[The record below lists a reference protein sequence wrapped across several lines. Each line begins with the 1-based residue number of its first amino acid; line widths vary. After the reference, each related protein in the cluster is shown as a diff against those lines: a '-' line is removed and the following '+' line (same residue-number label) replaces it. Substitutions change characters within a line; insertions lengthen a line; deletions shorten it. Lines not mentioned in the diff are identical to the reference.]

1 LPAIFDDH
9 HYKLKMKFNFFNKH
23 KINERTNSVEAAVDS
38 LDYSKNDNDYKL
50 VFNDTLIDDMNCQVI
65 SFGNLTKSK
74 LSDTLTIYKNGSPT
88 TKLDLRYAYSC
99 SDKLEA
105 IKFQR
110 FIAIGLSGFF
120 YLYDLSTET
129 VILFIDFNG
138 YFDEFK
144 ISDEHL
150 LVAYNSGIYC
160 LTKYGQIKWHNSNI
174 GLDGITINNVE
185 NGKIYGS
192 EQIDP
197 PDGWTDFILDF
208 DTGNKAK

>member
-1 LPAIFDDH
+1 
-9 HYKLKMKFNFFNKH
+9 MKFNLQNRD
-23 KINERTNSVEAAVDS
+23 KINERADSVKAATDS
-38 LDYSKNDNDYKL
+38 LDNSKNDNDFKL
-50 VFNDTLIDDMNCQVI
+50 VFNDTSSDDMICQVV
-65 SFGNLTKSK
+65 SFGNLAKSK
-74 LSDTLTIYKNGSPT
+74 LSDTLTIYKNGSAT
-88 TKLDLRYAYSC
+88 TKLELRYTYSC

-138 YFDEFK
+138 YFCEFK
-144 ISDEHL
+144 ISEEYL

-160 LTKYGQIKWHNSNI
+160 LTKFGQIKWHNNNL
-174 GLDGITINNVE
+174 GLDGIFINNVE
-185 NGKIYGS
+185 NGKVYGS

-197 PDGWTDFILDF
+197 PDGWTDFILSLH
-208 DTGNKAK
+208 TGDRAK